1 MGPKPK
7 VSERTLK
14 TVFVV
19 VFNYY
24 PSILLILFTSLLF
37 LNIDITVHAKGYLEV
52 KNKNMVIEHAN
63 GGRINNLYV
72 REGDKVRKG
81 QLLAVIDNSYISED
95 YNKNK
100 TSLESLRMK
109 EQRLLAEINQTDFVS
124 SVGGEHPLFEQ
135 EYAEYISRL
144 GLLKKSL
151 DIAQSAEQQKSSM
164 LDQLRIQEKGL
175 LKEKEIGLKQVNI
188 VKSLVSSGAVS
199 SSNYLSAQNELQKT
213 ENMLLNVR
221 AQQDTLKIE
230 VDQAKLNIVKVK
242 TDFISKSQEEL
253 LRVQDSINEALAK
266 QGAVSRRQEQAK
278 ILSPVDGTV
287 QHLAKANAGS
297 VISPGGEILTILPD
311 NVPVVVIVKVKPED
325 RDKLWRGMMSRINVN
340 TLGGVN
346 NSPLGGTVDVI
357 SSDSIEERDVRYYKV
372 QIGVSDISGRRD
384 IYPGM
389 SVDAYFTVG
398 KRNVF
403 QYLFKPL
410 YNGLSTAL
418 NEP

>member
-19 VFNYY
+19 FFNYY

-124 SVGGEHPLFEQ
+124 SVGGEHALFEQ

-372 QIGVSDISGRRD
+372 QIGVSDISGRKD

>member
-1 MGPKPK
+1 MRQNFKA
-7 VSERTLK
+7 SERTFKEIL
-14 TVFVV
+14 FII
-19 VFNYY
+19 FNYY
-24 PSILLILFTSLLF
+24 PSILLTLFISLLF
-37 LNIDITVHAKGYLEV
+37 LKIDITVHAKGYLEV

-72 REGDKVRKG
+72 REGDEVRKG

-100 TSLESLRMK
+100 INLESLRMK
-109 EQRLLAEINQTDFVS
+109 EHRLLAEINQTDFDS
-124 SVGGEHPLFEQ
+124 SVDDESILFEQ
-135 EYAEYISRL
+135 EHAEYISRL

-151 DIAQSAEQQKSSM
+151 DIAQAAEQQKSSM
-164 LDQLRIQEKGL
+164 LEQLHIQEKGL
-175 LKEKEIGLKQVNI
+175 LKEREIGLKQVSI

-357 SSDSIEERDVRYYKV
+357 SSDSIEERDIRYYKV
-372 QIGVSDISGRRD
+372 QIGVSDISGRKD

-389 SVDAYFTVG
+389 SVDVYFTVG
-398 KRNVF
+398 KRSVF

-418 NEP
+418 NET